1 MGATELIIIVT
12 FASVAVALIILG
24 RRSLNY
30 RLRPI
35 SAYQAL
41 RHEPGMAVESGRH
54 SLLALGNGQL
64 HTQAGPASIAG
75 LFVLQRLA
83 QASGQ
88 GLVAPRATVGASTVL
103 PIALDHVRTASE
115 ENPEQQ
121 AVRPDSVQFLAEDTS
136 PFTYAAGTADV
147 VERKEAGNSIAI
159 GRFGAEL
166 AIIAEASAR
175 GNVRQIMGSD
185 DLSAIAVA
193 TASTENSLWGEEIF
207 AAGAYLNESA
217 SSLAPVRVQD
227 VLRWLVI
234 LALLVTA
241 VLHLLGLT

>member
-1 MGATELIIIVT
+1 
-12 FASVAVALIILG
+12 
-24 RRSLNY
+24 
-30 RLRPI
+30 
-35 SAYQAL
+35 
-41 RHEPGMAVESGRH
+41 MAVESGRH

>member
-1 MGATELIIIVT
+1 MGVTELIVVIT
-12 FASVAVALIILG
+12 FFSVGVALILLS

-35 SAYQAL
+35 SAFQAL
-41 RHEPGMAVESGRH
+41 RHEPGMAIESGRH
-54 SLLALGNGQL
+54 SLLALGSGQL

-75 LFVLQRLA
+75 LLVLQRLA

-103 PIALDHVRTASE
+103 PIALDQVRIASD
-115 ENPEQQ
+115 ENSEQQ
-121 AVRPDSVQFLAEDTS
+121 AVRPDSVQFLADDTF

-166 AIIAEASAR
+166 AIIAEASSR
-175 GNVRQIMGSD
+175 GNLRQIMGSD
-185 DLSAIAVA
+185 DLSAIAIA

-227 VLRWLVI
+227 VLRWLAV

-241 VLHLLGLT
+241 ALHLLGLT